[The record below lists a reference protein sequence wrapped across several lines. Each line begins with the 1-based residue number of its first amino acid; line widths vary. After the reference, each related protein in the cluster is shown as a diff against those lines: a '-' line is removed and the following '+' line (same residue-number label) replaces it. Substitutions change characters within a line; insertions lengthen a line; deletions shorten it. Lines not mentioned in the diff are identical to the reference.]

1 MELKIK
7 LSPLIKEGKTK
18 QSILNTLKVIDCYG
32 TCGNYYT
39 NSECSGYAIVINF
52 QKFNKKSKVMDSNHK
67 LLFSQRIK
75 IRDSHWKAYIYFIP
89 MHLLGRNK
97 LKVIQD
103 NRNFKIISK

>member
-52 QKFNKKSKVMDSNHK
+52 QKFNKKSKIIDSNSK
-67 LLFSQRIK
+67 LLFRQRIK
-75 IRDSHWKAYIYFIP
+75 IRDSYWKAYIYFIP
-89 MHLLGRNK
+89 KHLLGING

-103 NRNFKIISK
+103 SRNFKITSK

>member
-1 MELKIK
+1 
-7 LSPLIKEGKTK
+7 
-18 QSILNTLKVIDCYG
+18 
-32 TCGNYYT
+32 
-39 NSECSGYAIVINF
+39 
-52 QKFNKKSKVMDSNHK
+52 MDSNHK

-89 MHLLGRNK
+89 MHLLGMNK